1 MGGGEFGGESGY
13 HIQNL
18 NEFDCLEYSNE
29 GGVRVKKICY
39 WEGEVKV
46 IYYSTKTSGLYI
58 PGLFSNHR
66 CSLIG
71 VVLNSPLYTVNCCD

>member
-1 MGGGEFGGESGY
+1 MKAVITFKKFKGMRLFGAFKGRIGGAG
-13 HIQNL
+13 
-18 NEFDCLEYSNE
+18 
-29 GGVRVKKICY
+29 KKNYTIG
-39 WEGEVKV
+39 EGEVKV
-46 IYYSTKTSGLYI
+46 VYYSTKTSGLYI